1 MDELFFLP
9 EALIA
14 MPRAYW
20 LDNTLS
26 SQLMMIQPSEKEFER
41 VRQAVNHRK
50 ATDFDM
56 EVVNHL
62 YGKECLVIPHQ
73 KYNLIT
79 GEFRNHDHHRYLD
92 SGAQTWNARRALKNA
107 KYLHFSDWP
116 YPKPW
121 SEYSHVMHD
130 EWQPDCEITLEG
142 EEDCSSRDVWDE
154 IYDEFLSRT
163 SKLSYLSEMTS
174 ADVCEESLRLEIYA

>member
-9 EALIA
+9 QAAVA

-20 LDNTLS
+20 LDDTMS
-26 SQLMMIQPSEKEFER
+26 SQLMVIQPSHVEFER
-41 VRQAVNHRK
+41 IQYAFIHRN

-56 EVVNHL
+56 EIMNSL
-62 YGKECLVIPHQ
+62 YGKECVILAPR

-79 GEFRNHDHHRYLD
+79 GEFRNHEHRRYIGSS
-92 SGAQTWNARRALKNA
+92 SGKWDACRALKDA

-121 SEYSHVMHD
+121 SEYSHVTHD
-130 EWQPDCEITLEG
+130 RLQPDCEITLEG
-142 EEDCSSRDVWDE
+142 EEDCSSRDVWDG
-154 IYDEFLSRT
+154 IYDEFLSRRQVSCPSHT
-163 SKLSYLSEMTS
+163 RM
-174 ADVCEESLRLEIYA
+174 VPN